1 MTEGVR
7 HLEKAFEHGY
17 PDAQIALGIENIS
30 LQKKNFI
37 FQLRL
42 SCISYRKKLYQ
53 SSKILANML

>member
-30 LQKKNFI
+30 LQKSFI

-42 SCISYRKKLYQ
+42 SCISYRKKLY
-53 SSKILANML
+53 